1 MAASRQLV
9 RNYVTQ
15 RGWSVMGEREWIE
28 LHEAFPDASETTLQ
42 GCGIPIEAPWC
53 GIASHT
59 LAELEESLL
68 AFTRVYAERPDLRR
82 YCRDEVIAAKDRA
95 RWAAKSSRV
104 EESKRRLKS
113 EMVEWMLVWLGD
125 PATFPVWARLRKDI
139 IVG

>member
-1 MAASRQLV
+1 MATKQRV
-9 RNYVTQ
+9 RNYIA
-15 RGWSVMGEREWIE
+15 ERAWTVIDESEWAQ
-28 LHEAFPDASETTLQ
+28 LRAAFPDASEATLR
-42 GCGIPIEAPWC
+42 GCGVPIEAPWS
-53 GIASHT
+53 GVASQT
-59 LAELEESLL
+59 LAGLEESLF
-68 AFTRVYAERPDLRR
+68 AFSRIYADRPDLRR
-82 YCRDEVIAAKDRA
+82 YCRDQVIAAKDRA